1 MYKID
6 RRGEGVQKSFFRKLP
21 IILISFLLSITN
33 FYGRGS
39 NDSVFEKT
47 MLPNV
52 NALEEKDLNVT
63 YLEDKVRRIQGESI
77 GRLDSLDEVETESD
91 FEILELKAGL
101 LKIF

>member
-1 MYKID
+1 
-6 RRGEGVQKSFFRKLP
+6 
-21 IILISFLLSITN
+21 
-33 FYGRGS
+33 
-39 NDSVFEKT
+39 

-63 YLEDKVRRIQGESI
+63 YLEDKVRRIQGECI